1 MKNKDLKKY
10 KHSLGLE
17 NNLKDEEIDEIVNSQ
32 FEFAKRKIEELN
44 KKGLN
49 KDNKY
54 DFNNVVFYF
63 KRIGKIYLN
72 NLKKEE

>member
-17 NNLKDEEIDEIVNSQ
+17 NNLRDEEIEEIVNSQ
-32 FEFAKRKIEELN
+32 FKFAKEKFDELN
-44 KKGLN
+44 KQGLN
-49 KDNKY
+49 KDNKTN
-54 DFNNVVFYF
+54 FKTTVIYF

-72 NLKKEE
+72 NLYKG

>member
-1 MKNKDLKKY
+1 MKNKELNKY

-17 NNLKDEEIDEIVNSQ
+17 NNLSDEEINEIVNSQ
-32 FEFAKRKIEELN
+32 FAFAKQKINELN

-49 KDNKY
+49 KNNK
-54 DFNNVVFYF
+54 NNFKETIFYF

-72 NLKKEE
+72 NLIKN